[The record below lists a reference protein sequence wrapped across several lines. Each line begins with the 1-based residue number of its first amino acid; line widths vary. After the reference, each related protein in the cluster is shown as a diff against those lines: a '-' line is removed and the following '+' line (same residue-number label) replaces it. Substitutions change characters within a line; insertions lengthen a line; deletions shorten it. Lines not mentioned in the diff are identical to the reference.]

1 MFKNIF
7 KHKIIKD
14 KSIFGAKPS
23 DQSNLP
29 MSPNAVEEIH
39 DKPFEIDLENLSS
52 YDQKELH
59 TFIKKYDQYTHSL
72 RGQFNDVLNE
82 CLLAREKMTLLEE
95 ERKRLMTENDQ
106 YKNQIVAFKKLAEQQ
121 NGAGE
126 SHGLDKEWMKQFE
139 NNSCFEFQNV
149 DGLKENAEKLI
160 VELKKIREELLSGVK
175 VPEVKKEVEEDRQ
188 GQEQQVQ
195 DSQEEKAGTTKDS
208 DSDSQHEA
216 EQNVK
221 ENPENPE
228 EEEVKKEVDN
238 QVEEPQSQ
246 SPTQTVEKKDEVLV
260 SAPVTVDEKISGLLE
275 HVEAE
280 LKNVFVE
287 HWKAIEMLLHRE
299 KDLNMRL
306 NTEILKSGKIEE
318 YEKQIKEL
326 KVTAEDAEKLL
337 QDTIVEL
344 ECKAKEIEEG
354 QVKLVQEKSR
364 HDEELALQKS
374 VAEEIQNALNKIKEE
389 DEVKK
394 NLIEELKKENGELQ
408 KQLKEVKERLEESSE
423 KVKQLEDIQK
433 EYNKIQQRNQELETE
448 KENYDENLNKVET
461 KRNDTENSLIQEK
474 LKHHQTSGDLARA
487 NEKLVEMEKNLN
499 EEIEARKADVW
510 KNEDLKKHI
519 VELERK
525 LKEYIKM
532 IKKLSNKIAELENKD
547 RLESNS
553 SHRTNSEEDITEG
566 SKNSSPNKEDYS
578 VGGVGVGN
586 NKYYE
591 TRLEDMTNQINELK
605 ETNQKLIEEKDMMK
619 SQAKILQEKR
629 ETGLQEIKRL
639 NVLLEQAK
647 AKGQGQSP
655 AVVMTPVE
663 RKSINF
669 EAPKPVKVGSMTAV
683 KTSKKSKAMEDLQ
696 NLRKIK
702 KGLDEVYKSIIMT
715 ITTENMEDRKASG
728 KLGELVKGPLPSENF
743 MTIEKKMNDTI
754 VLFQEYMENFE

>member
-14 KSIFGAKPS
+14 KSIFGAKTS
-23 DQSNLP
+23 EQSNLP
-29 MSPNAVEEIH
+29 MSPNTVEEIH
-39 DKPFEIDLENLSS
+39 DKPFEIDLENLSG

-59 TFIKKYDQYTHSL
+59 NFIKKYDQYTHSL

-82 CLLAREKMTLLEE
+82 CLLAREKLTLLEE

-106 YKNQIVAFKKLAEQQ
+106 YKGQIVALKKLAEQQ
-121 NGAGE
+121 NVIGE
-126 SHGLDKEWMKQFE
+126 SHGLDKELMKHFE
-139 NNSCFEFQNV
+139 NNSSFEFQSV
-149 DGLKENAEKLI
+149 DGLKENAEKL
-160 VELKKIREELLSGVK
+160 VAELKKIREELLSGIK
-175 VPEVKKEVEEDRQ
+175 VSEVKKEVEEDRQ
-188 GQEQQVQ
+188 GQVQ
-195 DSQEEKAGTTKDS
+195 ESSEEKAGTTKDS
-208 DSDSQHEA
+208 SDSDSQHEA
-216 EQNVK
+216 EPNVQENL
-221 ENPENPE
+221 ENP
-228 EEEVKKEVDN
+228 EEEVKKEADN
-238 QVEEPQSQ
+238 EVEVTQSE
-246 SPTQTVEKKDEVLV
+246 SPTQTVEKKEEAPTPVL
-260 SAPVTVDEKISGLLE
+260 PIVDEKISGLLE

-287 HWKAIEMLLHRE
+287 HWKAFEILLHRE

-306 NTEILKSGKIEE
+306 NTEILKSGKMDE
-318 YEKQIKEL
+318 YEKQIKDL

-344 ECKAKEIEEG
+344 ESKAKDIEEG
-354 QVKLVQEKSR
+354 QVKLAQEKTR

-374 VAEEIQNALNKIKEE
+374 VAEEIQNALNKLREE
-389 DEVKK
+389 DEMKK
-394 NLIEELKKENGELQ
+394 NLIEELKKENEELQ
-408 KQLKEVKERLEESSE
+408 KQLKEVKEKLEESTE
-423 KVKQLEDIQK
+423 RVKQLEDAQK
-433 EYNKIQQRNQELETE
+433 EHQRIQQRNQELEAEQEVFDE
-448 KENYDENLNKVET
+448 KLNAVET

-532 IKKLSNKIAELENKD
+532 IKKLSNKIAELENKE

-553 SHRTNSEEDITEG
+553 SHRTNSEEDITEA
-566 SKNSSPNKEDYS
+566 SKNSSPNKEDI
-578 VGGVGVGN
+578 VGVGAGY

-591 TRLEDMTNQINELK
+591 TKLEDLTNQINELK
-605 ETNQKLIEEKDMMK
+605 DMNQKLIEEKDMMK
-619 SQAKILQEKR
+619 SQAKILQDKR

-639 NVLLEQAK
+639 SLLLEQAK
-647 AKGQGQSP
+647 AKGQAQSP

-663 RKSINF
+663 RRSINF
-669 EAPKPVKVGSMTAV
+669 EAPKPVKVVPMTTV
-683 KTSKKSKAMEDLQ
+683 KQTKKSKALEDLQ

-715 ITTENMEDRKASG
+715 ITTESMNERQASG
-728 KLGELVKGPLPSENF
+728 KLGELVKGPLPSESF